1 MYRIFIVK
9 NGHKMQGGGAT
20 LLERHFPTFYDR
32 HLH

>member
-9 NGHKMQGGGAT
+9 NGHKMQGGAT

-32 HLH
+32 QLH

>member
-9 NGHKMQGGGAT
+9 NGHKMQGGAT